1 MSEKKPMPQC
11 PYCGGEMRI
20 EKPIFA
26 DKYDASLVDAKAG
39 WCTQATCNKCWAVA
53 PFVSG
58 METEKDAY
66 EAVCEMAMVRYET
79 PNRVLTREEVED
91 AYLSTKEPICCE
103 IMWCGTKKITWI
115 TDAVVPYRELPRHMQ
130 YAIEDDEE
138 EVDEVHGFY
147 IMERQEPKWKEYGK
161 TWRCWMR
168 NPTEQQMRD
177 TPWEEKS

>member
-1 MSEKKPMPQC
+1 MNNEKKQAPRC
-11 PYCGGEMRI
+11 PYCGATMHENLYAYKNGG
-20 EKPIFA
+20 
-26 DKYDASLVDAKAG
+26 G
-39 WCTQATCNKCWAVA
+39 WCNFECPNCGAMSPKKENSESCNKAELAAYFVA
-53 PFVSG
+53 
-58 METEKDAY
+58 KK
-66 EAVCEMAMVRYET
+66 RYEE
-79 PNRVLTREEVED
+79 PNRVLTRKEVED
-91 AYLSTKEPICCE
+91 AYSKTKEPICCE

-168 NPTEQQMRD
+168 NPTAQEMRD
-177 TPWEEKS
+177 TPWKGESNDE